1 MRHCKAY
8 ERQHQHM
15 ERRFVLE
22 KRREPFRFS
31 RRAAVIAASLAFVV
45 IVLAAAIVF
54 STSAIARKTAIGEE
68 KAENFAFADL
78 GMDPLSAEGVRT
90 EFGFE
95 QGQFVYKVYFMA
107 DGTEYEYWIK
117 ASDGSVVKKGM
128 DLVAKGESLEKE
140 MSSITL
146 ESAKEAALSD
156 AGVERSEAVFTKAKL
171 EAADAGSVY
180 DIEFYTSNAIYEYEI
195 LEHTGAIYSK
205 SKEAYLADGTGDP
218 GQKAQAEEPGGAKT
232 AEKNR
237 QGNSMADG
245 TESLEK
251 EMQGSTA
258 AGGTEASG
266 TEAQGGAAAEAS
278 AGSARAEEPG
288 DGQISLEEAKGIVL
302 ADAGIANGD
311 VTFTKAK
318 LDYEDGIAV
327 YDIEFYTAAY
337 EYEYEVNAS
346 TGGIRSKD
354 KEILEDREDFGDAG
368 MSGNTERPGTAEN
381 PGNTVSEISVDQAKY
396 IAASHAGFPVSDV
409 DFSKVKLEK
418 EDGMVIYEIEFYRN
432 GIEYEYEINAITGE
446 ILKYDSEQEEE

>member
-1 MRHCKAY
+1 M
-8 ERQHQHM
+8 
-15 ERRFVLE
+15 E

-31 RRAAVIAASLAFVV
+31 RRAAIIAASLAFAV

-54 STSAIARKTAIGEE
+54 STSAIARKSAIGEE

-95 QGQFVYKVYFMA
+95 QGQFVYKVYFTA

-140 MSSITL
+140 TSSITL

-180 DIEFYTSNAIYEYEI
+180 DIEFYTSNATYEYEI
-195 LEHTGAIYSK
+195 LEHTGAIYNK
-205 SKEAYLADGTGDP
+205 SKKAYLADGTGDP
-218 GQKAQAEEPGGAKT
+218 GQKAQAEEPGGANT

-245 TESLEK
+245 TGSLEK
-251 EMQGSTA
+251 DMQGNTA
-258 AGGTEASG
+258 AGGTEVSG
-266 TEAQGGAAAEAS
+266 TDVQGGAVAEAS
-278 AGSARAEEPG
+278 AGTAQAEEPG
-288 DGQISLEEAKGIVL
+288 DGQISLEKAKGIVL
-302 ADAGIANGD
+302 ADAGLANGD

-354 KEILEDREDFGDAG
+354 KEILEDRENEHPEAAEHTGA
-368 MSGNTERPGTAEN
+368 AEN
-381 PGNTVSEISVDQAKY
+381 PGNAVSEISVDQAKY

-418 EDGMVIYEIEFYRN
+418 DDGMVIYEIEFYRN

-446 ILKYDSEQEEE
+446 ILKYDSEQEEQ

>member
-1 MRHCKAY
+1 
-8 ERQHQHM
+8 M

-31 RRAAVIAASLAFVV
+31 RRAAIIAASLAFAV

-54 STSAIARKTAIGEE
+54 STSAIARKSAIGEE

-95 QGQFVYKVYFMA
+95 QGQFVYKVYFTA

-140 MSSITL
+140 TSSITL

-180 DIEFYTSNAIYEYEI
+180 DIEFYTSNATYEYEI
-195 LEHTGAIYSK
+195 LEHTGAIYNK
-205 SKEAYLADGTGDP
+205 SKKAYLADGTGDP
-218 GQKAQAEEPGGAKT
+218 GQKAQAEEPGGANT

-245 TESLEK
+245 TGSLEK
-251 EMQGSTA
+251 DMQGNTA
-258 AGGTEASG
+258 AGGTEVSG
-266 TEAQGGAAAEAS
+266 TDVQGGAVAEAS
-278 AGSARAEEPG
+278 AGTAQAEEPG
-288 DGQISLEEAKGIVL
+288 DGQISLEKAKGIVL
-302 ADAGIANGD
+302 ADAGLANGD

-354 KEILEDREDFGDAG
+354 KEILEDRENEHPEAAEHTGA
-368 MSGNTERPGTAEN
+368 AEN
-381 PGNTVSEISVDQAKY
+381 PGNAVSEISVDQAKY

-418 EDGMVIYEIEFYRN
+418 DDGMVIYEIEFYRN

-446 ILKYDSEQEEE
+446 ILKYDSEQEEQ

>member
-1 MRHCKAY
+1 
-8 ERQHQHM
+8 M

-31 RRAAVIAASLAFVV
+31 RRAAVIAASLAFAV

-54 STSAIARKTAIGEE
+54 STSAIARKSAIGEE

-95 QGQFVYKVYFMA
+95 QGQFVYKVYFTA

-140 MSSITL
+140 TSSITL

-180 DIEFYTSNAIYEYEI
+180 DIEFYTSNATYEYEI
-195 LEHTGAIYSK
+195 LEHTGAIYNK
-205 SKEAYLADGTGDP
+205 SKKAYLADGTGDP
-218 GQKAQAEEPGGAKT
+218 GQKAQAEEPGGANT

-245 TESLEK
+245 TGSLEK
-251 EMQGSTA
+251 DMQGNTA
-258 AGGTEASG
+258 AGGTEVSG
-266 TEAQGGAAAEAS
+266 TDVQGGAVAEAS
-278 AGSARAEEPG
+278 AGTAQAEEPG
-288 DGQISLEEAKGIVL
+288 DGQISLEKAKGIVL
-302 ADAGIANGD
+302 ADAGLANGD

-354 KEILEDREDFGDAG
+354 KEILEDRENEHPEAAEHTGA
-368 MSGNTERPGTAEN
+368 AEN
-381 PGNTVSEISVDQAKY
+381 PGNAVSEISVDQAKY

-418 EDGMVIYEIEFYRN
+418 DDGMVIYEIEFYRN

-446 ILKYDSEQEEE
+446 ILKYDSEQEEQ

>member
-1 MRHCKAY
+1 
-8 ERQHQHM
+8 M

-31 RRAAVIAASLAFVV
+31 RRAAIIAASLAFAV

-54 STSAIARKTAIGEE
+54 STSAIARKSAIGEE

-95 QGQFVYKVYFMA
+95 QGQFVYKVYFTA

-140 MSSITL
+140 TSSITL

-180 DIEFYTSNAIYEYEI
+180 DIEFHTSNATYEYEI

-205 SKEAYLADGTGDP
+205 SKKAYLADGTGDP
-218 GQKAQAEEPGGAKT
+218 GQKAQAEEPGGANT

-245 TESLEK
+245 TGSLEK
-251 EMQGSTA
+251 EMQGNTA
-258 AGGTEASG
+258 AGGTEVSG
-266 TEAQGGAAAEAS
+266 TDVQGGAVAEAS
-278 AGSARAEEPG
+278 AGTAQAEEPG
-288 DGQISLEEAKGIVL
+288 DGQISLEKAKGIVL
-302 ADAGIANGD
+302 ADAGLANGD
-311 VTFTKAK
+311 ITFTKAK

-354 KEILEDREDFGDAG
+354 KEILEDRENEHPEAAEHTGA
-368 MSGNTERPGTAEN
+368 AEN
-381 PGNTVSEISVDQAKY
+381 PGNAVSEISVDQAKY
-396 IAASHAGFPVSDV
+396 IAASHAGFTVSDV

-418 EDGMVIYEIEFYRN
+418 DDGMVIYEIEFYRN

-446 ILKYDSEQEEE
+446 ILKYDSEQEEQ

>member
-1 MRHCKAY
+1 M
-8 ERQHQHM
+8 
-15 ERRFVLE
+15 E

-31 RRAAVIAASLAFVV
+31 RRAAVIAASLAFAV

-54 STSAIARKTAIGEE
+54 STSAIARKSAIGEE

-95 QGQFVYKVYFMA
+95 QGQFVYKVYFTA

-140 MSSITL
+140 TSSITL

-180 DIEFYTSNAIYEYEI
+180 DIEFHTSNATYEYEI
-195 LEHTGAIYSK
+195 LEHTGAIYNK
-205 SKEAYLADGTGDP
+205 SKKAYLADGTGDP
-218 GQKAQAEEPGGAKT
+218 GQKAQAEEPGGANT

-245 TESLEK
+245 TGSLEK
-251 EMQGSTA
+251 DMQGNTA
-258 AGGTEASG
+258 AGGTEVSG
-266 TEAQGGAAAEAS
+266 TDVQGGAVAEAS
-278 AGSARAEEPG
+278 AGTAQAEEPG
-288 DGQISLEEAKGIVL
+288 DGQISLEKAKGIVL
-302 ADAGIANGD
+302 ADAGLANGD

-354 KEILEDREDFGDAG
+354 KEILEDRENEHPEAAEHTGA
-368 MSGNTERPGTAEN
+368 AEN
-381 PGNTVSEISVDQAKY
+381 PGNAVSEISVDQAKY

-418 EDGMVIYEIEFYRN
+418 DDGMVIYEIEFYRN

-446 ILKYDSEQEEE
+446 ILKYDSEQEEQ

>member
-1 MRHCKAY
+1 M
-8 ERQHQHM
+8 
-15 ERRFVLE
+15 E

-31 RRAAVIAASLAFVV
+31 RRAAVIAASLAFAV

-54 STSAIARKTAIGEE
+54 STSAIARKSAIGEE

-95 QGQFVYKVYFMA
+95 QGQFVYKVYFTA

-140 MSSITL
+140 TSSITL

-180 DIEFYTSNAIYEYEI
+180 DIEFYTSNATYEYEI
-195 LEHTGAIYSK
+195 LEHTGAIYNK
-205 SKEAYLADGTGDP
+205 SKKAYLADGTGDP
-218 GQKAQAEEPGGAKT
+218 GQKAQAEEPGGANT

-245 TESLEK
+245 TGSLEK
-251 EMQGSTA
+251 DMQGNTA
-258 AGGTEASG
+258 AGGTEVSG
-266 TEAQGGAAAEAS
+266 TDVQGGAVAEAS
-278 AGSARAEEPG
+278 AGTAQAEEPG
-288 DGQISLEEAKGIVL
+288 DGQISLEKAKGIVL
-302 ADAGIANGD
+302 ADAGLANGD
-311 VTFTKAK
+311 VTFAKAK

-354 KEILEDREDFGDAG
+354 KEILEDRENEHPEAAEHTGA
-368 MSGNTERPGTAEN
+368 AEN
-381 PGNTVSEISVDQAKY
+381 PGNAVSEISVDQAKY

-418 EDGMVIYEIEFYRN
+418 DDGMVIYEIEFYRN

-446 ILKYDSEQEEE
+446 ILKYDSEQEEQ

>member
-1 MRHCKAY
+1 
-8 ERQHQHM
+8 M

-31 RRAAVIAASLAFVV
+31 RRAAVIAASLAFAV

-54 STSAIARKTAIGEE
+54 STSAIARKSAIGEE

-95 QGQFVYKVYFMA
+95 QGQFVYKVYFTA

-140 MSSITL
+140 TSSITL

-180 DIEFYTSNAIYEYEI
+180 DIEFYTSNATYEYEI
-195 LEHTGAIYSK
+195 LEHTGAIYNK
-205 SKEAYLADGTGDP
+205 SKKAYLADGTGDP
-218 GQKAQAEEPGGAKT
+218 GQKAQAEEPGGANT

-245 TESLEK
+245 TGSLEK
-251 EMQGSTA
+251 EMQGNTA
-258 AGGTEASG
+258 AGGTEVSG
-266 TEAQGGAAAEAS
+266 TDVQGGAVAEAS
-278 AGSARAEEPG
+278 AGTAQAEEPG
-288 DGQISLEEAKGIVL
+288 DGQISLEKAKGIVL
-302 ADAGIANGD
+302 ADAGLANGD

-354 KEILEDREDFGDAG
+354 KEILEDRENEHPEAAEHTGA
-368 MSGNTERPGTAEN
+368 AEN
-381 PGNTVSEISVDQAKY
+381 PGNAVSEISVDQAKY

-418 EDGMVIYEIEFYRN
+418 DDGMVIYEIEFYRN

-446 ILKYDSEQEEE
+446 ILKYDSEQEEQ

>member
-1 MRHCKAY
+1 M
-8 ERQHQHM
+8 
-15 ERRFVLE
+15 E

-31 RRAAVIAASLAFVV
+31 RRAAVIAASLAFAV

-54 STSAIARKTAIGEE
+54 STSAIARKSAIGEE

-95 QGQFVYKVYFMA
+95 QGQFVYKVYFTA

-140 MSSITL
+140 TSSITL

-180 DIEFYTSNAIYEYEI
+180 DIEFYTRNATYEYEI
-195 LEHTGAIYSK
+195 LEHTGAIYNK
-205 SKEAYLADGTGDP
+205 SKKAYLADGTGDP
-218 GQKAQAEEPGGAKT
+218 GQKAQAEEPGGANT

-245 TESLEK
+245 TGSLEK
-251 EMQGSTA
+251 DMQGNTA
-258 AGGTEASG
+258 AGGTEVSG
-266 TEAQGGAAAEAS
+266 TDVQGGAVAEAS
-278 AGSARAEEPG
+278 AGTAQAEEPG
-288 DGQISLEEAKGIVL
+288 DGQISLEKAKGIVL
-302 ADAGIANGD
+302 ADAGLANGD

-354 KEILEDREDFGDAG
+354 KEILEDRENEHPEAAEHTGA
-368 MSGNTERPGTAEN
+368 AEN
-381 PGNTVSEISVDQAKY
+381 PGNAVSEISVDQAKY

-418 EDGMVIYEIEFYRN
+418 DDGMVIYEIEFYRN

-446 ILKYDSEQEEE
+446 ILKYDSEQEEQ

>member
-1 MRHCKAY
+1 
-8 ERQHQHM
+8 M

-31 RRAAVIAASLAFVV
+31 RRAAIIAASLAFAV

-54 STSAIARKTAIGEE
+54 STSAIARKSAIGEE

-95 QGQFVYKVYFMA
+95 QGQFVYKVYFTA

-128 DLVAKGESLEKE
+128 DLVAKEESLEKE
-140 MSSITL
+140 TSSITL

-180 DIEFYTSNAIYEYEI
+180 DIEFHTSNATYEYEI
-195 LEHTGAIYSK
+195 LEHAGAIYSK
-205 SKEAYLADGTGDP
+205 SKKAYLADGTGDP
-218 GQKAQAEEPGGAKT
+218 GQKAQAEEPGGANT

-245 TESLEK
+245 TGSLEK
-251 EMQGSTA
+251 DMQGNTA
-258 AGGTEASG
+258 AGGTEVSG
-266 TEAQGGAAAEAS
+266 TDVQGGAVAEAS
-278 AGSARAEEPG
+278 AGTAQAEEPG
-288 DGQISLEEAKGIVL
+288 DGQISLEKAKGIVL
-302 ADAGIANGD
+302 ADAGLANGD

-354 KEILEDREDFGDAG
+354 KEILEDRENEHPEAAEHTGA
-368 MSGNTERPGTAEN
+368 AEN
-381 PGNTVSEISVDQAKY
+381 PGNAVSEISVDQAKY

-418 EDGMVIYEIEFYRN
+418 DDGMVIYEIEFYRN

-446 ILKYDSEQEEE
+446 ILKYDSEQEEQ

>member
-1 MRHCKAY
+1 M
-8 ERQHQHM
+8 
-15 ERRFVLE
+15 E

-31 RRAAVIAASLAFVV
+31 RRAAIIAASLAFAV

-54 STSAIARKTAIGEE
+54 STSAIARKSAIGEE

-95 QGQFVYKVYFMA
+95 QGQFVYKVYFTA

-140 MSSITL
+140 TSSITL

-180 DIEFYTSNAIYEYEI
+180 DIEFHTSNATYEYEI
-195 LEHTGAIYSK
+195 LEHTGAIYNK
-205 SKEAYLADGTGDP
+205 SKKAYLADGTGDP
-218 GQKAQAEEPGGAKT
+218 GQKAQAEEPGGANT

-245 TESLEK
+245 TGSLEK
-251 EMQGSTA
+251 DMQGNTA
-258 AGGTEASG
+258 AGGTEVSG
-266 TEAQGGAAAEAS
+266 TDVQGGAVAEAS
-278 AGSARAEEPG
+278 AGTAQAEEPG
-288 DGQISLEEAKGIVL
+288 DGQISLEKAKGIVL
-302 ADAGIANGD
+302 ADAGLANGD

-354 KEILEDREDFGDAG
+354 KEILEDRENEHPEAAEHTGA
-368 MSGNTERPGTAEN
+368 AEN
-381 PGNTVSEISVDQAKY
+381 PGNAVSEISVDQAKY

-418 EDGMVIYEIEFYRN
+418 DDGMVIYEIEFYRN

-446 ILKYDSEQEEE
+446 ILKYDSEQEEQ

>member
-1 MRHCKAY
+1 M
-8 ERQHQHM
+8 
-15 ERRFVLE
+15 E

-31 RRAAVIAASLAFVV
+31 RRAAVIAASLAFAV

-54 STSAIARKTAIGEE
+54 STSAIARKSAIGEE

-95 QGQFVYKVYFMA
+95 QGQFVYKVYFTA

-140 MSSITL
+140 TSSITL

-180 DIEFYTSNAIYEYEI
+180 DIEFYTSNATYEYEI
-195 LEHTGAIYSK
+195 LEHTGAIYNK
-205 SKEAYLADGTGDP
+205 SKKAYLADGTGDP
-218 GQKAQAEEPGGAKT
+218 GQKAQAEEPGGANT

-245 TESLEK
+245 TGSLEK
-251 EMQGSTA
+251 EMQGNTA
-258 AGGTEASG
+258 AGGTEVSG
-266 TEAQGGAAAEAS
+266 TDVQGGAVAEAS
-278 AGSARAEEPG
+278 AGTAQAEEPG
-288 DGQISLEEAKGIVL
+288 DGQISLEKAKGIVL
-302 ADAGIANGD
+302 ADAGLANGD

-354 KEILEDREDFGDAG
+354 KEILEDRENEHPEAAEHTGA
-368 MSGNTERPGTAEN
+368 AEN
-381 PGNTVSEISVDQAKY
+381 PGNAVSEISVDQAKY

-418 EDGMVIYEIEFYRN
+418 DDGMVIYEIEFYRN

-446 ILKYDSEQEEE
+446 ILKYDSEQEEQ

>member
-1 MRHCKAY
+1 M
-8 ERQHQHM
+8 
-15 ERRFVLE
+15 E

-31 RRAAVIAASLAFVV
+31 RRAAIITASLAFAV

-54 STSAIARKTAIGEE
+54 STSAIARKSAIGEE

-95 QGQFVYKVYFMA
+95 QGQFVYKVYFTA

-140 MSSITL
+140 TSSITL

-180 DIEFYTSNAIYEYEI
+180 DIEFYTSNATYEYEI
-195 LEHTGAIYSK
+195 LEHTGAIYNK
-205 SKEAYLADGTGDP
+205 SKKAYLADGTGDP
-218 GQKAQAEEPGGAKT
+218 GQKAQAEEPGGANT

-245 TESLEK
+245 TGSLEK
-251 EMQGSTA
+251 DMQGNTA
-258 AGGTEASG
+258 AGGTEVSG
-266 TEAQGGAAAEAS
+266 TDVQGGAVAEAS
-278 AGSARAEEPG
+278 AGTAQAEEPG
-288 DGQISLEEAKGIVL
+288 DGQISLEKAKGIVL
-302 ADAGIANGD
+302 ADAGLANGD

-354 KEILEDREDFGDAG
+354 KEILEDRENEHPEAAEHTGA
-368 MSGNTERPGTAEN
+368 AEN
-381 PGNTVSEISVDQAKY
+381 PGNAVSEISVDQAKY

-418 EDGMVIYEIEFYRN
+418 DDGMVIYEIEFYRN

-446 ILKYDSEQEEE
+446 ILKYDSEQEEQ

>member
-1 MRHCKAY
+1 
-8 ERQHQHM
+8 M

-31 RRAAVIAASLAFVV
+31 RRAAVIAASLAFAV

-54 STSAIARKTAIGEE
+54 STSAIARKSAIGEE

-95 QGQFVYKVYFMA
+95 QGQFVYKVYFTA

-140 MSSITL
+140 TSSITL

-180 DIEFYTSNAIYEYEI
+180 DIEFYTSNATYEYEI
-195 LEHTGAIYSK
+195 LEHTGAIYNK
-205 SKEAYLADGTGDP
+205 SKKAYLADGTGDP
-218 GQKAQAEEPGGAKT
+218 GQKAQAEEPGGANT

-245 TESLEK
+245 TGSLEK
-251 EMQGSTA
+251 DMQGNTA
-258 AGGTEASG
+258 AGGTEVSG
-266 TEAQGGAAAEAS
+266 TDVQGGAVAEAS
-278 AGSARAEEPG
+278 AGTAQAEEPG
-288 DGQISLEEAKGIVL
+288 DGQISLEKAKGIVL
-302 ADAGIANGD
+302 ADAGLANGD

-354 KEILEDREDFGDAG
+354 KEILEDRENEHPEAAEHTGA
-368 MSGNTERPGTAEN
+368 AEN
-381 PGNTVSEISVDQAKY
+381 PGNAVSEISVDQAKY
-396 IAASHAGFPVSDV
+396 IAASHTGFPVSDV

-418 EDGMVIYEIEFYRN
+418 DDGMVIYEIEFYRN

-446 ILKYDSEQEEE
+446 ILKYDSEQEEQ

>member
-1 MRHCKAY
+1 M
-8 ERQHQHM
+8 
-15 ERRFVLE
+15 E

-31 RRAAVIAASLAFVV
+31 RRAAIIAASLAFAV

-54 STSAIARKTAIGEE
+54 STSAIARKSAIGEE

-78 GMDPLSAEGVRT
+78 WMDHLSAEGVRT

-95 QGQFVYKVYFMA
+95 QGQFVYKVYFTA

-140 MSSITL
+140 TSSITL

-180 DIEFYTSNAIYEYEI
+180 DIEFHTSNATYEYEI

-205 SKEAYLADGTGDP
+205 SKKAYLADGTGDP
-218 GQKAQAEEPGGAKT
+218 GQKAQAEEPGGANT

-245 TESLEK
+245 TGSLEK
-251 EMQGSTA
+251 EMQGNTA
-258 AGGTEASG
+258 AGGTEVSG
-266 TEAQGGAAAEAS
+266 TDVQGGAVAEAS
-278 AGSARAEEPG
+278 AGTAQAEEPG
-288 DGQISLEEAKGIVL
+288 DGQISLEKAKGIVL
-302 ADAGIANGD
+302 ADAGLANGD

-354 KEILEDREDFGDAG
+354 KEILEDRENEHPEAAEHTGA
-368 MSGNTERPGTAEN
+368 AEN
-381 PGNTVSEISVDQAKY
+381 PGNAVSEISVDQAKY
-396 IAASHAGFPVSDV
+396 IAASHAGFTVSDV

-418 EDGMVIYEIEFYRN
+418 DDGMVIYEIEFYRN

-446 ILKYDSEQEEE
+446 ILKYDSEQEEQ

>member
-1 MRHCKAY
+1 M
-8 ERQHQHM
+8 
-15 ERRFVLE
+15 E

-31 RRAAVIAASLAFVV
+31 RRAAVIAASLAFAV

-54 STSAIARKTAIGEE
+54 STSAIARKSAIGEE

-95 QGQFVYKVYFMA
+95 QGQFVYKVYFTA

-140 MSSITL
+140 TSSITL

-180 DIEFYTSNAIYEYEI
+180 DIEFYTSNATYEYEI
-195 LEHTGAIYSK
+195 LEHTGAIYNK
-205 SKEAYLADGTGDP
+205 SKKAYLADGTGDP
-218 GQKAQAEEPGGAKT
+218 GQKAQAEEPGGANT

-245 TESLEK
+245 TGSLEK
-251 EMQGSTA
+251 DMQGSTA
-258 AGGTEASG
+258 AGGTEVSG
-266 TEAQGGAAAEAS
+266 TDVQGGAVAEAS
-278 AGSARAEEPG
+278 AGTAQAEEPG
-288 DGQISLEEAKGIVL
+288 DGQISLEKAKGIVL
-302 ADAGIANGD
+302 ADAGLANGD

-354 KEILEDREDFGDAG
+354 KEILEDRENEHPEAAEHTGA
-368 MSGNTERPGTAEN
+368 AEN
-381 PGNTVSEISVDQAKY
+381 PGNAVSEISVDQAKY

-418 EDGMVIYEIEFYRN
+418 DDGMVIYEIEFYRN

-446 ILKYDSEQEEE
+446 ILKYDSEQEEQ

>member
-1 MRHCKAY
+1 M
-8 ERQHQHM
+8 
-15 ERRFVLE
+15 E

-31 RRAAVIAASLAFVV
+31 RRAAIIAASLAFAV

-54 STSAIARKTAIGEE
+54 STSAIARKSAIGEE

-95 QGQFVYKVYFMA
+95 QGQFVYKVYFTA

-140 MSSITL
+140 TSSITL

-180 DIEFYTSNAIYEYEI
+180 DIEFYTSNATYEYEI
-195 LEHTGAIYSK
+195 LEHTGAIYNK
-205 SKEAYLADGTGDP
+205 SKKAYLADGTGDP
-218 GQKAQAEEPGGAKT
+218 GQKAQAEEPGGANT

-245 TESLEK
+245 TGSLEK
-251 EMQGSTA
+251 EMQGNTA
-258 AGGTEASG
+258 AGGTEVSG
-266 TEAQGGAAAEAS
+266 TDVQGGAVAEAS
-278 AGSARAEEPG
+278 AGTAQAEEPG
-288 DGQISLEEAKGIVL
+288 DGQISLEKAKGIVL
-302 ADAGIANGD
+302 ADAGLANGD

-354 KEILEDREDFGDAG
+354 KEILEDRENEHPEAAEHTGA
-368 MSGNTERPGTAEN
+368 AEN
-381 PGNTVSEISVDQAKY
+381 PGNAVSEISVDQAKY

-418 EDGMVIYEIEFYRN
+418 DDGMVIYEIEFYRN

-446 ILKYDSEQEEE
+446 ILKYDSEQEEQ

>member
-1 MRHCKAY
+1 M
-8 ERQHQHM
+8 
-15 ERRFVLE
+15 E

-31 RRAAVIAASLAFVV
+31 RRAAVIAASLAFAV

-54 STSAIARKTAIGEE
+54 STSAIARKSAIGEE

-95 QGQFVYKVYFMA
+95 QGQFVYKVYFTA

-140 MSSITL
+140 TSSITL

-180 DIEFYTSNAIYEYEI
+180 DIEFYTSNATYEYEI
-195 LEHTGAIYSK
+195 LEHTGAIYNK
-205 SKEAYLADGTGDP
+205 SKKAYLADGTGDP
-218 GQKAQAEEPGGAKT
+218 GQKAQAEEPGGANT

-245 TESLEK
+245 TGSLEK
-251 EMQGSTA
+251 DMQGSTA

-266 TEAQGGAAAEAS
+266 TDVQGGAVAEAS
-278 AGSARAEEPG
+278 AGTAQAEEPG
-288 DGQISLEEAKGIVL
+288 DGQISLEKAKGIVL
-302 ADAGIANGD
+302 ADAGLANGD

-354 KEILEDREDFGDAG
+354 KEILEDRENEHPEAAEHTGA
-368 MSGNTERPGTAEN
+368 AEN
-381 PGNTVSEISVDQAKY
+381 PGNAVSEISVDQAKY

-418 EDGMVIYEIEFYRN
+418 DDGMVIYEIEFYRN

-446 ILKYDSEQEEE
+446 ILKYDSEQEEQ

>member
-1 MRHCKAY
+1 M
-8 ERQHQHM
+8 
-15 ERRFVLE
+15 E

-31 RRAAVIAASLAFVV
+31 RRAAVIAASLAFAV

-54 STSAIARKTAIGEE
+54 STSAIARKSAIGEE

-95 QGQFVYKVYFMA
+95 QGQFVYKVYFTA

-117 ASDGSVVKKGM
+117 ASAGSVVKKGM

-140 MSSITL
+140 TSSITL

-180 DIEFYTSNAIYEYEI
+180 DIEFYTSNATYEYEI
-195 LEHTGAIYSK
+195 LEHTGAIYNK
-205 SKEAYLADGTGDP
+205 SKKAYLADGTGDP
-218 GQKAQAEEPGGAKT
+218 GQKAQAEEPGGANT

-245 TESLEK
+245 TGSLEK
-251 EMQGSTA
+251 DMQGNTA
-258 AGGTEASG
+258 AGGTEVSG
-266 TEAQGGAAAEAS
+266 TDVQGGAVAEAS
-278 AGSARAEEPG
+278 AGTAQAEEPG
-288 DGQISLEEAKGIVL
+288 DGQISLEKAKGIVL
-302 ADAGIANGD
+302 ADAGLANGD

-354 KEILEDREDFGDAG
+354 KEILEDRENEHPEAAEHTGA
-368 MSGNTERPGTAEN
+368 AEN
-381 PGNTVSEISVDQAKY
+381 PGNAVSEISVDQAKY

-418 EDGMVIYEIEFYRN
+418 DDGMVIYEIEFYRN

-446 ILKYDSEQEEE
+446 ILKYDSEQEEQ

>member
-1 MRHCKAY
+1 M
-8 ERQHQHM
+8 
-15 ERRFVLE
+15 E

-31 RRAAVIAASLAFVV
+31 RRAAIIAASLAFAV

-54 STSAIARKTAIGEE
+54 STSAIARKSAIGEE

-95 QGQFVYKVYFMA
+95 QGQFVYKVYFTA

-128 DLVAKGESLEKE
+128 DLVAKEESLEKE
-140 MSSITL
+140 TSSITL

-180 DIEFYTSNAIYEYEI
+180 DIEFHTSNATYEYEI
-195 LEHTGAIYSK
+195 LEHAGAIYSK
-205 SKEAYLADGTGDP
+205 SKKAYLADGTGDP
-218 GQKAQAEEPGGAKT
+218 GQKAQAEEPGGANT

-245 TESLEK
+245 TGSLEK
-251 EMQGSTA
+251 DMQGNTA
-258 AGGTEASG
+258 AGGTEVSG
-266 TEAQGGAAAEAS
+266 TDVQGGAVAEAS
-278 AGSARAEEPG
+278 AGTAQAEEPG
-288 DGQISLEEAKGIVL
+288 DGQISLEKAKGIVL
-302 ADAGIANGD
+302 ADAGLANGD

-354 KEILEDREDFGDAG
+354 KEILEDRENEHPEAAEHTGA
-368 MSGNTERPGTAEN
+368 AEN
-381 PGNTVSEISVDQAKY
+381 PGNAVSEISVDQAKY

-418 EDGMVIYEIEFYRN
+418 DDGMVIYEIEFYRN

-446 ILKYDSEQEEE
+446 ILKYDSEQEEQ

>member
-1 MRHCKAY
+1 
-8 ERQHQHM
+8 M

-31 RRAAVIAASLAFVV
+31 RRAAIIAASLAFAV

-54 STSAIARKTAIGEE
+54 STSAIARKSAIGEE

-95 QGQFVYKVYFMA
+95 QGQFVYKVYFTA

-140 MSSITL
+140 TSSITL

-180 DIEFYTSNAIYEYEI
+180 DIEFYTSNATYEYEI
-195 LEHTGAIYSK
+195 LEHTGAIYNK
-205 SKEAYLADGTGDP
+205 SKKAYLADGTGDP
-218 GQKAQAEEPGGAKT
+218 GQKAQAEEPGGANT

-245 TESLEK
+245 TGSLEK
-251 EMQGSTA
+251 DMQGNTA
-258 AGGTEASG
+258 AGGTEVSG
-266 TEAQGGAAAEAS
+266 TDVQGGAVAEAS
-278 AGSARAEEPG
+278 AGTARAEEPG
-288 DGQISLEEAKGIVL
+288 DGQISLEKAKGIVL
-302 ADAGIANGD
+302 ADAGLANGD

-354 KEILEDREDFGDAG
+354 KEILEDRENEHPEAAEHTGA
-368 MSGNTERPGTAEN
+368 AEN
-381 PGNTVSEISVDQAKY
+381 PGNAVSEISVDQAKY

-418 EDGMVIYEIEFYRN
+418 DDGMVIYEIEFYRN

-446 ILKYDSEQEEE
+446 ILKYDSEQEEQ